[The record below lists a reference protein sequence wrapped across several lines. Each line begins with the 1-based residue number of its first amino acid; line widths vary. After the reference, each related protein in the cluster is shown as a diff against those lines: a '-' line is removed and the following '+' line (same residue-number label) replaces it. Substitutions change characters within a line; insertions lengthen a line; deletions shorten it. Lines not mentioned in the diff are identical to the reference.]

1 MTIEESLIPSNLVS
15 ASMDQTLI
23 FWNNKHQDPPIKG
36 KYSGFRRII
45 EVGEYIIATS
55 TFIEV
60 FNKYPPYQKK
70 MALSGHG
77 KKNRIHAL
85 CKFQIKDPNIYMMA
99 TGGEGGVIMI
109 WDLNEGEEIFKTTQG
124 QKIVY
129 CLLQYSIDYLISGG
143 TSEAI
148 IWEIIIQRD
157 EIILEILRRIPHGV
171 NNEIYGLLKMD
182 GKIILSYGYNT
193 DDILLKLWNID
204 GDSYPRRPN
213 NISGLK
219 GIASG
224 LKVAKRKEL
233 YLGGDNGHIYIFN
246 WTTQKF
252 KFIGDYHIHNDTIN
266 QLCMFSTIKYDNQI
280 ITCSSDHS
288 IKICEINNFKIKS
301 VLPMLHTES
310 VTDILLLADA
320 QSENIEEEV
329 ISAES
334 KDNTFVEKDDVVLI
348 IGGYKLCIKKDKLFD
363 IAPIFKNYLSEEF
376 AYIVEIP
383 YINSNIS
390 FNDILQPYLIQG
402 ELPEITEKIY
412 PECIILTDSFP
423 LIKEKCDEYQSLSS
437 QIVDNLFA
445 KNRISQSILDSMYSS
460 PKESNSITIIYIL
473 IYRYFDAN

>member
-1 MTIEESLIPSNLVS
+1 MTIEESLIPPNLVS

-23 FWNNKHQDPPIKG
+23 FWNNKHQNPRIKG

-45 EVGEYIIATS
+45 EVNEYIIATS
-55 TFIEV
+55 TFIEI
-60 FNKYPPYQKK
+60 FNNFPPYEMK
-70 MALSGHG
+70 MTLSGHG
-77 KKNRIHAL
+77 KKHRIHAL
-85 CKFQIKDPNIYMMA
+85 CKFQIEDTNIYLMA
-99 TGGEGGVIMI
+99 TGGEGGVIKI
-109 WDLNEGEEIFKTTQG
+109 WDLNVGRDIFKTTQG
-124 QKIVY
+124 QNIVY

-148 IWEIIIQRD
+148 IWKIIIQKN

-182 GKIILSYGYNT
+182 EKIILSYCYNT
-193 DDILLKLWNID
+193 GDILFKFWHIHED
-204 GDSYPRRPN
+204 KHMDIRRTN

-219 GIASG
+219 GFTSG

-246 WTTQKF
+246 WMTRT
-252 KFIGDYHIHNDTIN
+252 FIGDYPIHNDAIN
-266 QLCMFSTIKYDNQI
+266 QLCVLNDNQI

-288 IKICEINNFKIKS
+288 IKICEIDNFKIKS
-301 VLPMLHTES
+301 VLPLLHTES
-310 VTDILLLADA
+310 VTDILLLADV
-320 QSENIEEEV
+320 QGENENIEEEV
-329 ISAES
+329 RSAES

-363 IAPIFKNYLSEEF
+363 IAPIFKSYFSEES

-383 YINSNIS
+383 YINSSIS

-423 LIKEKCDEYQSLSS
+423 LIKEKCDEYLSLSS
-437 QIVDNLFA
+437 QIVDNLFTE
-445 KNRISQSILDSMYSS
+445 NRINRSILGSLDSS
-460 PKESNSITIIYIL
+460 PNESNSITIIYIL
-473 IYRYFDAN
+473 LYRYFDAN

>member
-23 FWNNKHQDPPIKG
+23 FWINKHQDPPIKG

-45 EVGEYIIATS
+45 EVGEYIVATS

-60 FNKYPPYQKK
+60 FNKFPPYEKK
-70 MALSGHG
+70 MTLSGHG

-85 CKFQIKDPNIYMMA
+85 CKFQIEDPNIYMMA
-99 TGGEGGVIMI
+99 TGGEGGVIVI
-109 WDLNEGEEIFKTTQG
+109 WDLNEGEEIFKTTHG

-193 DDILLKLWNID
+193 GDILLKFWNINE
-204 GDSYPRRPN
+204 DSYPRRPN
-213 NISGLK
+213 SIPGLK

-252 KFIGDYHIHNDTIN
+252 NFIGDYHIHDDAIN
-266 QLCMFSTIKYDNQI
+266 QLCMLNDKQI

-288 IKICEINNFKIKS
+288 IKICEIDNFKIKS
-301 VLPMLHTES
+301 ILPLLHTES
-310 VTDILLLADA
+310 VTDILLLADV

-329 ISAES
+329 ISAER

-363 IAPIFKNYLSEEF
+363 IAPIFKSYFSEEF
-376 AYIVEIP
+376 AYIIEIP
-383 YINSNIS
+383 YINSSIS

-423 LIKEKCDEYQSLSS
+423 LIKEKCDEYLSLSS
-437 QIVDNLFA
+437 QIFDNLFTE
-445 KNRISQSILDSMYSS
+445 NRINQSILGSLDSSHN
-460 PKESNSITIIYIL
+460 KSNIITIIYIL

>member
-1 MTIEESLIPSNLVS
+1 MTIEESLIPPNLVS

-23 FWNNKHQDPPIKG
+23 FWNNKDQDPRIKG

-55 TFIEV
+55 TFIEI
-60 FNKYPPYQKK
+60 FNNFPPYQKK
-70 MALSGHG
+70 MPLSGHG
-77 KKNRIHAL
+77 KKRRIYAL
-85 CKFQIKDPNIYMMA
+85 CKFQIEDPNIYMMA
-99 TGGEGGVIMI
+99 TGGEGGVIVI

-124 QKIVY
+124 QSNVY

-143 TSEAI
+143 TTEAI

-157 EIILEILRRIPHGV
+157 EIILEILKRIPHGE

-193 DDILLKLWNID
+193 GDILLKFWNIN

-213 NISGLK
+213 SIPGLK
-219 GIASG
+219 GITSG

-266 QLCMFSTIKYDNQI
+266 QLCMLNDNQI

-288 IKICEINNFKIKS
+288 IKICEIDNFKIKS
-301 VLPMLHTES
+301 VLPLLHTES
-310 VTDILLLADA
+310 VTDILLLADV
-320 QSENIEEEV
+320 QGENIEEEV
-329 ISAES
+329 RSAEN
-334 KDNTFVEKDDVVLI
+334 KDNTFVEKDDIVLI
-348 IGGYKLCIKKDKLFD
+348 IGGYKLCIKKDKLFN
-363 IAPIFKNYLSEEF
+363 IAPIYKSYFSEEF
-376 AYIVEIP
+376 AYIVELP

-402 ELPEITEKIY
+402 ELPVITEKIF

-423 LIKEKCDEYQSLSS
+423 LIKEKCDEYLSLSS
-437 QIVDNLFA
+437 QIVNNLFTE
-445 KNRISQSILDSMYSS
+445 NRISQSILVSLDSS
-460 PKESNSITIIYIL
+460 PNESNSITIIYIL